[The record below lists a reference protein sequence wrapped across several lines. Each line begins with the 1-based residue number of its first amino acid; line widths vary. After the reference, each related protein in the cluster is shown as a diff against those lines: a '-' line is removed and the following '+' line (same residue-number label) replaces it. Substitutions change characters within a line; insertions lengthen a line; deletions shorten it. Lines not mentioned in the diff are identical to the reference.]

1 MDLGPIHWLLGVEVK
16 WDHVAQTI
24 NRSQKAY
31 IIPIVIHFHLKDTLS
46 MSTPTEAGVQLVKTE
61 KDMSI
66 DPHVLYKEI
75 IRSLMYAAMATQPDI
90 TFAVSALAQ
99 FMRTQPGHTGR
110 PQNVSS
116 DTSMGS
122 GIWNLPMEL
131 PTLESLDT
139 LMPTMPL
146 NTTDI
151 PY

>member
-24 NRSQKAY
+24 NLSQKAY

-46 MSTPTEAGVQLVKTE
+46 MSTPMEAGVQLVKTE

-66 DPHVLYKEI
+66 DPHVLYKKI

-99 FMRTQPGHTGR
+99 FMQDTARTHWEATKCVIR
-110 PQNVSS
+110 Y
-116 DTSMGS
+116 
-122 GIWNLPMEL
+122 L
-131 PTLESLDT
+131 
-139 LMPTMPL
+139 
-146 NTTDI
+146 
-151 PY
+151 